1 MITQK
6 VCRIEWEEDCSTSKK
21 KIGEKVVYDKKCE
34 DREVQECKTVQVVY
48 QDFPSLGIAGGAG
61 KPYQECE
68 MVTKEFCED
77 VPRNE
82 DVIGDVET
90 CVNSP
95 KEVSELSAFH
105 PHKLP
110 LES

>member
-1 MITQK
+1 
-6 VCRIEWEEDCSTSKK
+6 
-21 KIGEKVVYDKKCE
+21 
-34 DREVQECKTVQVVY
+34 
-48 QDFPSLGIAGGAG
+48 
-61 KPYQECE
+61 

-95 KEVSELSAFH
+95 KEVCEDGKQRAQ
-105 PHKLP
+105 KQIC
-110 LES
+110 ERVKQAAGKTK